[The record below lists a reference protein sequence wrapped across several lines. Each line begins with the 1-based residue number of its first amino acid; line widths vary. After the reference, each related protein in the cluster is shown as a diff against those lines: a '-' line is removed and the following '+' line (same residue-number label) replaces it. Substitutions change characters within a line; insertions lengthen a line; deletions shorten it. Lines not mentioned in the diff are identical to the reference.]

1 MLSEQETIG
10 KARWLIE
17 RCGLEFSEQL
27 SLKNFDKFCS
37 LAADAVRHGLT
48 QSQREALPWLFEW
61 GESLKLI
68 NDNIRTLVSADPLI
82 LYAPITAKHQAF
94 HDSDAFVRYAMAG
107 NGTGKSTLA
116 YVENVWCSTGQKHWL
131 NKRGNVV
138 VLSTGH
144 QTYSTKVFR
153 SKLIDGEDG
162 DPLTPMIPEGGKWFH
177 SFDQRGFIIR
187 VACPT
192 CAHIGRPRE
201 CTHTRNITCLSA
213 ESGVERLMGYT
224 ARLGHIDEHIEFEQ
238 YKELKQRLRRGGAD
252 GRMMI
257 TATPL
262 AGQSWEITDLLE
274 LYKNNPE
281 ANYLDADI
289 PEKGRY
295 VEVFQ
300 FSQFEVGFRSKG
312 EIEADRARMS
322 EAEFLVR
329 VMGEPMVISDN
340 PVFNLKLLDQQ
351 RKDNVSDPACFKID
365 IREGTKVGIDTL
377 ERPDHIAL
385 YPEQPEKPEKFEGL
399 KVWRHPEREKQYVIG
414 VDSAAG
420 VSSTKRDASAA
431 YVFEVKAAVDGSIDL
446 DMVAAWHS
454 YDDVYVYAEKM
465 KLVGIYYNTALI
477 IPEVTGIGIPFMQ
490 ALVRRLW
497 YPNVWQSENSADQ
510 ARQDYDTRFGVV
522 TNAQSKPNMV
532 TALQKYINT
541 RRITIRDSQAIRECQ
556 AFHQA
561 LSQSGLSY
569 RYEGA
574 GGEHDDRVMAM
585 CFVAYAAVNFPT
597 QVLSMNLPPLPP
609 EPKPTEN
616 VVTVAVP
623 KPKGAWRPW

>member
-1 MLSEQETIG
+1 
-10 KARWLIE
+10 
-17 RCGLEFSEQL
+17 
-27 SLKNFDKFCS
+27 
-37 LAADAVRHGLT
+37 
-48 QSQREALPWLFEW
+48 
-61 GESLKLI
+61 
-68 NDNIRTLVSADPLI
+68 
-82 LYAPITAKHQAF
+82 
-94 HDSDAFVRYAMAG
+94 
-107 NGTGKSTLA
+107 
-116 YVENVWCSTGQKHWL
+116 
-131 NKRGNVV
+131 
-138 VLSTGH
+138 
-144 QTYSTKVFR
+144 
-153 SKLIDGEDG
+153 
-162 DPLTPMIPEGGKWFH
+162 
-177 SFDQRGFIIR
+177 
-187 VACPT
+187 
-192 CAHIGRPRE
+192 
-201 CTHTRNITCLSA
+201 
-213 ESGVERLMGYT
+213 
-224 ARLGHIDEHIEFEQ
+224 
-238 YKELKQRLRRGGAD
+238 
-252 GRMMI
+252 MMI

-274 LYKNNPE
+274 LWKNNPE
-281 ANYLDADI
+281 NNWLDAEH

-322 EAEFLVR
+322 DAEFLVR

-340 PVFNLKLLDQQ
+340 PVFNLKLLDEQ
-351 RKDNVSDPACFKID
+351 RKANVSDPECFQIG
-365 IREGTKVGIDTL
+365 IREGAKVGIDTL
-377 ERPDHIAL
+377 ERPDDIVL

-399 KVWRHPEREKQYVIG
+399 KVWAAPERDKQYVIG

-431 YVFEVKAAVDGSIDL
+431 YVFEVKAAIDGSIDL

-454 YDDVYVYAEKM
+454 YDDVYAYAEKM
-465 KLVGIYYNTALI
+465 KLVGIHYNTALI

-497 YPNVWQSENSADQ
+497 YPNVWQSENTADQ
-510 ARQDYDTRFGVV
+510 AKQDYDTRFGVV

-541 RRITIRDSQAIRECQ
+541 KRITIRDTAAIRECQ

-609 EPKPTEN
+609 EKQELPDN
-616 VVTVAVP
+616 VVRTAP
-623 KPKGAWRPW
+623 SKRAGGWKPW